1 MADDNDPGTDDA
13 DLETMFE
20 GWFQERMEREE
31 KKKNRTRQ
39 PKDFSEFLDRV
50 ADADWE
56 RGEERAAK
64 RRADA
69 EDDDQSP
76 ARGTGKSKIEQW
88 WSGER
93 SAS

>member
-1 MADDNDPGTDDA
+1 
-13 DLETMFE
+13 MFE

-50 ADADWE
+50 ADAVWE